1 MNTINSLTC
10 WLHTTCGS
18 LFKCLPAT
26 NCTHSFSC
34 RRYKQYKP
42 IERSAGQA
50 ENQEGLSAYFSNFK
64 AFFFPR
70 STERNPLLKTKP
82 GIV

>member
-1 MNTINSLTC
+1 MINSLLR
-10 WLHTTCGS
+10 WLYAICGPLCS
-18 LFKCLPAT
+18 NVILHLT
-26 NCTHSFSC
+26 VHVLC

-50 ENQEGLSAYFSNFK
+50 ENQEGLSAYVSNFK
-64 AFFFPR
+64 AFFFPK
-70 STERNPLLKTKP
+70 STERNPLLKSKP